1 MRDDAICGLTVNGRL
16 LGYMRHT
23 DVEAFAWLDEP
34 VVD

>member
-1 MRDDAICGLTVNGRL
+1 VTRNLRLDGQRRL